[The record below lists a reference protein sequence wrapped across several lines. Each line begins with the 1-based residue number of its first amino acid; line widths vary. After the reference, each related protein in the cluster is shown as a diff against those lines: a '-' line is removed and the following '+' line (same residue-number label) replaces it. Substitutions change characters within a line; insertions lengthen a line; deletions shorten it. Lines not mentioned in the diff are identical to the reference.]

1 MRRVLASFCFIHL
14 YAYLFPR
21 NSEKLFFLIENH
33 ALCHS
38 DQCLIFQTL
47 KYTNNQKLETE
58 KNQNNDD
65 DFAKKATT
73 NKYIYT
79 HTEIGE
85 CKSNQASSFI

>member
-1 MRRVLASFCFIHL
+1 LLLFVLYIYTHIFI
-14 YAYLFPR
+14 
-21 NSEKLFFLIENH
+21 SEKFIKLFFLIENY
-33 ALCHS
+33 ALRHS

-73 NKYIYT
+73 TTNKYIYT